1 MAQIQDPTTAAG
13 ATVNNTTL
21 CLSTEEKQGSDL
33 FVTATGTAAIV
44 TATLPAA
51 GAGLFHYITSIDVHH
66 VNNTAAAIAGTA
78 LVAITTTNLPGT
90 MAWTTGNSAATPG
103 GRTQDVLDVPAKP
116 IKSSVANTAT
126 TVVCAAML
134 AGTFQRVSVHYFTAK

>member
-1 MAQIQDPTTAAG
+1 MSSVQDPVTTAI
-13 ATVNNTTL
+13 ATVNATTL

-33 FVTATGTAAIV
+33 FVTATGTAATV

-51 GAGLFHYITSIDVHH
+51 GAGLFHYITSIDVHS
-66 VNNTAAAIAGTA
+66 VNNTAADIAGTA
-78 LVAITTTNLPGT
+78 LVAVTSTNLPGS
-90 MAWTTGNSAATPG
+90 MAWTTGNAMLKGAKV
-103 GRTQDVLDVPAKP
+103 QDVLDVPAKP

-126 TVVCAAML
+126 TVVCAAKL